1 MLLSSVQPSACRPCR
16 NAAPRAWPSGSSSAL
31 FISTAIRRTRPD
43 CCACATSGDDRVAAP
58 SSVMKSRRLTPCIG
72 LPPLGW
78 ATDTYRI
85 LNLAQSGGQVLGA
98 NLNCSESERPL
109 ILKGLAPDSL
119 HG

>member
-1 MLLSSVQPSACRPCR
+1 MSERSV
-16 NAAPRAWPSGSSSAL
+16 AAPPR
-31 FISTAIRRTRPD
+31 STPMRRTRSA
-43 CCACATSGDDRVAAP
+43 CCARAASGHAAAAP
-58 SSVMKSRRLTPCIG
+58 PRSVMNSRRLTPCIG